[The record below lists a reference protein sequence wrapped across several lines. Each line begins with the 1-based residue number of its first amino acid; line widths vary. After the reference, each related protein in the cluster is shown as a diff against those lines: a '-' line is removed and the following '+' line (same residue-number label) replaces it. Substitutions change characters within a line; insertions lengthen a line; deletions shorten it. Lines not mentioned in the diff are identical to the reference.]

1 MIDRHRLAEAM
12 EELRRVD
19 KEIADAGA
27 KIDALRQRVS
37 AEREAAKLEEEN
49 IIAWVRR
56 PTAEYDRAMA
66 DVSACMVL
74 ERDR

>member
-1 MIDRHRLAEAM
+1 MNYRPRLAKVM

-19 KEIADAGA
+19 KEIADARA

-37 AEREAAKLEEEN
+37 AEREAAKLEEGN
-49 IIAWVRR
+49 IIAWARR
-56 PTAEYDRAMA
+56 PTPDHHRAMA
-66 DVSACMVL
+66 NVSPCMVL